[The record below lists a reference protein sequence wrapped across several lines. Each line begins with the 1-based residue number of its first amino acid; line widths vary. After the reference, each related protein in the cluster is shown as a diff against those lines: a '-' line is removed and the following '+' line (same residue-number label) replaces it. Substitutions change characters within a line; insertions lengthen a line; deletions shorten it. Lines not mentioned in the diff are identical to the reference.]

1 MTLYRSIKLSR
12 ALFLSMLLFACSENY
27 DSEETK
33 VLLSEFE
40 RTYQHTIENMP
51 IDTSK
56 SYSLEKLKKINSA
69 ALISI
74 AYRWH
79 SFAASHCSQ
88 NAEPKKP
95 TKMSNYDKLASQQKS
110 AAISFSKISDSSR
123 DCHSLV
129 FFDNWSEIQKM
140 ISLNL

>member
-1 MTLYRSIKLSR
+1 MTLYRPIELPR
-12 ALFLSMLLFACSENY
+12 AIFLSLLLFACSESY
-27 DSEETK
+27 DSEQTK
-33 VLLSEFE
+33 VLVSEFE
-40 RTYQHTIENMP
+40 RTYQHTIDNMP
-51 IDTSK
+51 IDTNQ

-88 NAEPKKP
+88 NAEPKMP

-110 AAISFSKISDSSR
+110 ATITFSKISDSSR

>member
-1 MTLYRSIKLSR
+1 MTLFRPIELSK
-12 ALFLSMLLFACSENY
+12 AIFLSMLLFACSENY
-27 DSEETK
+27 DSDQTK
-33 VLLSEFE
+33 LLISEFE
-40 RTYQHTIENMP
+40 LTYQHTIDNMP

-79 SFAASHCSQ
+79 SFATSHCSQ
-88 NAEPKKP
+88 VFEPKKP
-95 TKMSNYDKLASQQKS
+95 IKMSNYDKLASQQKS
-110 AAISFSKISDSSR
+110 ATISFSKIPDSSR